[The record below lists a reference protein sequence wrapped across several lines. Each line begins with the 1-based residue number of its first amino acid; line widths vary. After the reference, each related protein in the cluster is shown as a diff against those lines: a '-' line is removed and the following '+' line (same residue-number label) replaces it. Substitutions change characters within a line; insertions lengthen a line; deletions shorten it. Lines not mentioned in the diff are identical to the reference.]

1 MPPKLLHPLIRNGN
15 GPPFFV
21 VPSAGM
27 TRYSLVRL
35 SRVLGREWPIYGFEF
50 AGMNNELPPHTSV
63 EEMAADFVDEILDVQ
78 KSGPYYL
85 GGHCFG
91 GVVALEIA
99 RILEGRGAEVPV
111 LALLETIPPELAG
124 AAVGP
129 TDTNDQQRPDA
140 AVAPEILAAL
150 NSIFE
155 QSRRKLALLQPDL
168 AVRFGLLY
176 QQQIELGF
184 HYRASPIKGAIV
196 QLRTQ
201 THANEIFEAWR
212 DLSLSRFT
220 EHLVPGDAFSML
232 SPPDVETLGEQLS
245 AVLTAAAS
253 TAPQT
258 EREG

>member
-1 MPPKLLHPLIRNGN
+1 MPLKLLHPLIRNGN

-35 SRVLGREWPIYGFEF
+35 SRVLGRQWPLYAFEF
-50 AGMNNELPPHTSV
+50 AGMSNELTPHTSV
-63 EEMAADFVDEILDVQ
+63 EEMAADFVDEILNVR

-99 RILEGRGAEVPV
+99 RVLEGMGAEVPV
-111 LALLETIPPELAG
+111 LALLETIPPQLLGEAI
-124 AAVGP
+124 GP
-129 TDTNDQQRPDA
+129 TDTNDQEQSDA
-140 AVAPEILAAL
+140 AVASEIMAAL

-201 THANEIFEAWR
+201 THADKIFEAWR
-212 DLSLSRFT
+212 ELSLTRFS
-220 EHLVPGDAFSML
+220 EHLVPGNAFSIL
-232 SPPDVETLGEQLS
+232 SPPDVAALGEQLRD
-245 AVLTAAAS
+245 VLAAAAIS
-253 TAPQT
+253 GSQA
-258 EREG
+258 ER